1 MYGLARK
8 PSRRRAAFA
17 IVTAP
22 ALFALAAG
30 RAPAFA
36 QQEFLRF
43 DGAPCP
49 TPSVYDSPPGGEYDR
64 AVIVNQGNVVELA
77 TRRTYFLD
85 YPCDLRPGEQVTLVL
100 SLHGGGSFGN
110 WQRHYF
116 PLKDYVAEY
125 RLVVATPNAPT
136 RAWSAADDAYLQN
149 IVDTL
154 VARIGPRNVRAF
166 WLVGHSQGGLT
177 SQRLVC
183 TEYFRDKVDGFLSLS
198 GGRLGGNPGRGSF
211 GLAQA
216 AAPAGGG
223 RGGAPPAGTG
233 RGGGAAPA
241 AGGAAGGGLSCEFS
255 HVFTTGEH
263 EMDERGLPER
273 SAWAERFACGPRV
286 GPREVVDTQPGYVYD
301 SSRLRNM
308 SRGWGLLPAPGV
320 ARVYEYRGCRDG
332 RVVADVVRVDKGHT
346 EGLEPNVTE
355 ELVRL
360 MVSASGGK
368 IQRAAR

>member
-1 MYGLARK
+1 MDGLARTRVRK
-8 PSRRRAAFA
+8 GDALGHAAVSGLVA
-17 IVTAP
+17 LLVGSAP
-22 ALFALAAG
+22 TS
-30 RAPAFA
+30 A
-36 QQEFLRF
+36 QDEFVRF
-43 DGAPCP
+43 EGAPCP

-64 AVIVNQGNVVELA
+64 AVIVNQGNVVEML

-85 YPCDLRPGEQVTLVL
+85 YPCDLRPGEEVTLVL

-136 RAWSAADDAYLQN
+136 RAWSTADDQYLQN
-149 IVDTL
+149 IVDAL
-154 VARIGPRNVRAF
+154 VSRIGPSNVRAF

-177 SQRLVC
+177 SQRLIC

-198 GGRLGGNPGRGSF
+198 GGRVGGNPGRGSF
-211 GLAQA
+211 GLGGA
-216 AAPAGGG
+216 AAAAGGGRGAAPPAGGG
-223 RGGAPPAGTG
+223 RGA
-233 RGGGAAPA
+233 GAAA
-241 AGGAAGGGLSCEFS
+241 AGGPACDFS

-263 EMDERGLPER
+263 EMDERGIPDR
-273 SAWAERFACGPRV
+273 SSLAERFGCASRV
-286 GPREVVDTQPGYVYD
+286 GPREVVDTRPGYVYD
-301 SSRLRNM
+301 SSRLRNL
-308 SRGWGLLPAPGV
+308 SRGWGLLPAPGT
-320 ARVYEYRGCRDG
+320 ARIYEYRGCRDG
-332 RVVADVVRVDKGHT
+332 RVVADVVRIDKGHT

-368 IQRAAR
+368 IQRGAG